1 MPLQRTLLAFAIGL
15 AVLPAHAADP
25 QDPTMQALLDRIAAL
40 EQRLAAVEGRGP
52 ATGIADVEAVDQR
65 LRVVERRQ
73 ELQVE
78 ADASRAASVP
88 VLALADKGLSVK
100 SANGE
105 FEVRLRGLVQGDFR
119 YYGGDASVSQL
130 DSFLLRLAFQG
141 FQLGEGRYRPF
152 PDDALA
158 GPLWVTVMP
167 GAAIANIFSAGSAIV
182 LLTTAAAVPSTAIS

>member
-1 MPLQRTLLAFAIGL
+1 MFLFGL
-15 AVLPAHAADP
+15 ALVVVRLLTRSPFGGRLLPAIV
-25 QDPTMQALLDRIAAL
+25 LLFRFTFVVILLL
-40 EQRLAAVEGRGP
+40 ELFPGFA
-52 ATGIADVEAVDQR
+52 
-65 LRVVERRQ
+65 
-73 ELQVE
+73 
-78 ADASRAASVP
+78 
-88 VLALADKGLSVK
+88 
-100 SANGE
+100 
-105 FEVRLRGLVQGDFR
+105 
-119 YYGGDASVSQL
+119 L